1 MPVSDG
7 VSRPDPALI
16 ANLRARIEGIGR
28 WGPQPE
34 HALEAQSLGVNE
46 IDAVLPWGG
55 LPKACI
61 HEVAAADISAAAAG
75 FCAVLLARLAN
86 ENGTV
91 AWCRR
96 KDGLYGPGLAAFGLD
111 TGRLIVVR
119 ACTDK
124 DIFWAMEEGLR
135 SGSLAAVL
143 GEAGRADS
151 IALRRLQLAAETS
164 GVTALLLRPAGTA
177 IVPGSVTSRWRV
189 GTVSGVPA
197 GNPPGKGRA
206 GVNRPRWRVEMR
218 RCKAMLP
225 ATWLLEWHHET
236 GGLAVVADL
245 CHRPA
250 APSANVIGSRRAI

>member
-1 MPVSDG
+1 MSVSDG

-16 ANLRARIEGIGR
+16 ADLRARIEGIGG
-28 WGPQPE
+28 WGPQRE
-34 HALEAQSLGVNE
+34 HALEAQTFGVDE
-46 IDAVLPWGG
+46 IDTILPWGG

-86 ENGTV
+86 EGGTV

-119 ACTDK
+119 ARTDK
-124 DIFWAMEEGLR
+124 DVFWAMEESLR

-143 GEAGRADS
+143 GETGRAEP
-151 IALRRLQLAAETS
+151 IALRRLQLAAETG
-164 GVTALLLRPAGTA
+164 GVTALLLRPAGAA

-189 GTVSGVPA
+189 GAVAGSG
-197 GNPPGKGRA
+197 
-206 GVNRPRWRVEMR
+206 RPRWRVEMR
-218 RCKAMLP
+218 RCKAIPP
-225 ATWLLEWHHET
+225 ATWLLEWRHET
-236 GGLAVVADL
+236 GGLAVAADL
-245 CHRPA
+245 RHRPA
-250 APSANVIGSRRAI
+250 APPADGVGSRWAV

>member
-1 MPVSDG
+1 MSVFDG

-16 ANLRARIEGIGR
+16 ADLRARIEGIGG
-28 WGPQPE
+28 WGAHPE
-34 HALEAQSLGVNE
+34 HALEAQTFGVDE
-46 IDAVLPWGG
+46 IDTILPWGG

-61 HEVAAADISAAAAG
+61 HEVAAADISGAAAG

-86 ENGTV
+86 EGGTV

-119 ACTDK
+119 ARTDK
-124 DIFWAMEEGLR
+124 DVFWAMEEGLR

-143 GEAGRADS
+143 GEAGSTDS
-151 IALRRLQLAAETS
+151 IALRRLQLAAETG
-164 GVTALLLRPAGTA
+164 GVTALLLRPAGAA

-197 GNPPGKGRA
+197 GDLSGKGRA
-206 GVNRPRWRVEMR
+206 GVTPPRWRVEMR
-218 RCKAMLP
+218 RCKAMPP
-225 ATWLLEWHHET
+225 ATWLLEWRDET
-236 GGLAVVADL
+236 GGLAVAADL

-250 APSANVIGSRRAI
+250 STSADVIGSRRAI

>member
-1 MPVSDG
+1 MSVSDG

-16 ANLRARIEGIGR
+16 ADLRSRIEGIGG
-28 WGPQPE
+28 WGPQRE
-34 HALEAQSLGVNE
+34 HALEAQTFG
-46 IDAVLPWGG
+46 IDDIDTILPWGG

-86 ENGTV
+86 EGGTV

-119 ACTDK
+119 ARTDT
-124 DIFWAMEEGLR
+124 DVFWAMEEGLR

-143 GEAGRADS
+143 GEAGSTDS
-151 IALRRLQLAAETS
+151 IALRRLQLAAETG
-164 GVTALLLRPAGTA
+164 GVTALLLRPAGAA

-197 GNPPGKGRA
+197 G
-206 GVNRPRWRVEMR
+206 VDRPRWRVELR
-218 RCKAMLP
+218 RCKGGTP
-225 ATWLLEWHHET
+225 ATWLLEWRDET
-236 GGLAVVADL
+236 GGLAVAADL

-250 APSANVIGSRRAI
+250 TPSADVIGSRRAI

>member
-1 MPVSDG
+1 MSVSGG

-16 ANLRARIEGIGR
+16 ADLRARIEGIGR
-28 WGPQPE
+28 WGPHPE
-34 HALEAQSLGVNE
+34 HSLETQSFGVDE

-86 ENGTV
+86 QSGTV
-91 AWCRR
+91 VWCRR

-119 ACTDK
+119 ARTDK
-124 DIFWAMEEGLR
+124 DVFWAMEEGLR

-143 GEAGRADS
+143 GEAGSTDS
-151 IALRRLQLAAETS
+151 IALRRLQLAAETG
-164 GVTALLLRPAGTA
+164 GVTALLLRPAGAA

-189 GTVSGVPA
+189 GTVSSAPA
-197 GNPPGKGRA
+197 GTAPGKGRA
-206 GVNRPRWRVEMR
+206 GPGRPRWRVELR
-218 RCKAMLP
+218 RCKAGPP
-225 ATWLLEWHHET
+225 ATWLLEWRDET
-236 GGLAVVADL
+236 GGLAVAADL
-245 CHRPA
+245 RHRPA
-250 APSANVIGSRRAI
+250 APPAHGVGSRLAV